1 MRKPRLRNAP
11 GIFLAILLVGLLGYL
26 LGWSKALEIKT
37 IEISAA
43 GNESLVRTVL
53 VPHDLHIGLPIARV
67 STSRIKDDLAKF
79 TWVRTIK
86 IDRRW
91 LAHDVKVTITE
102 RQAIAQ
108 YVDSQGITEYF
119 DSNGHNFVTPNPP
132 TGVPVI
138 NFAMESNQS
147 RSAIGIFLAQIP
159 TDLTANLTSLSVDLQ
174 NQISLTTTVTGFK
187 ALHISWGSDARIPL
201 KVQVLRK
208 LLTLPENKKVVS
220 VDLSNPLTPTVK

>member
-11 GIFLAILLVGLLGYL
+11 GIFLAVLLVGLLGYL

-37 IEISAA
+37 IEVSAA
-43 GNESLVRTVL
+43 GNESIIRTAL
-53 VPHDLHIGLPIARV
+53 VPRDLHIGLPMARV

-102 RQAIAQ
+102 RQAMAQ
-108 YVDSQGITEYF
+108 YVDSQGVTEYF
-119 DSNGHNFVTPNPP
+119 DSSGHNYITPNPP

-138 NFAMESNQS
+138 NFAIENNQS
-147 RSAIGIFLAQIP
+147 RSAIGTFLAQTP
-159 TDLTANLTSLSVDLQ
+159 TDLTANLTSLSVDQQ
-174 NQISLTTTVTGFK
+174 NQISLTTALTGFK
-187 ALHISWGSDARIPL
+187 ALHISWGLDAEIPL